1 MIRQR
6 ILYVGIGGSGLDL
19 GIKLDE
25 ALRREI
31 CGLDGRALRRKGAA
45 FAGLEPNRLPG
56 FIQSIY
62 IDFAAEALDNVTK
75 KIKGGN
81 AVAAKN
87 LIPTIEDYPALAT
100 DLRLNCPNDIKW
112 IPPADGEPS
121 TRPLNGGA
129 GQFPTV
135 GRAALFNSIRMQGY
149 ERSLGSTIKEAI
161 GALANN
167 MGDLDAYTNNQSNS
181 SIAVYVGFSM
191 SGGTGCGLFL
201 DVIHLLMH
209 ELYEQ
214 LQDNSATIV
223 PIIMLPSTFDKLPI
237 QKARRA
243 RLNAAPALLDMTRMI
258 EQLQSPTAA
267 ARGNVEMRYPD
278 AKLGSV
284 SVQYL
289 GKAPM
294 IPVASVVSRP
304 IIMDRDD
311 VSRSIAASIV
321 AQASSSGQKQGAAG
335 AGVTNKNSFVEDL
348 INDIPDISEPHFLG
362 LGTHPLMPM
371 VASSLTLPSR
381 TIADVI
387 AMRIIAD
394 GISEMFREFE
404 ASSGVSDELVNDLH
418 RECGLK
424 PLVDAETFD
433 TETRLSFVPPTS
445 IRSASDL
452 ESSVVKLRGGMT
464 NAKPII
470 EQLIRDTVRQ
480 KSVFNVLDATQA
492 LLKGHPELSLPVA
505 IRVASAGL
513 TKLETKSSQQT
524 PTTASKGKSTSKR
537 RRMGLPQRVDSKTAV
552 SRFNAE
558 RNRFIEEVREMWWA
572 QWNNSRAGWVTSV
585 EQGSTKLS
593 QLLQN
598 VRELVEEY
606 RSQVSSHKADLA
618 ENRIG
623 VVNFIPTGGR
633 SIEVALDVLFT
644 ETCDRVRND
653 RGIND
658 QSAVALLNTLATT
671 SESGNAWAAMVEEFS
686 QNKPKSAVFD
696 VLLEVVRSAVETAM
710 TTDQNRNGTLRSLG
724 QLLVE
729 ATTVNGSSDADA
741 LRASLGNLVP
751 DPILPSGSSKS
762 ARVLISYPGERNS
775 NVEKMLLET
784 LTLGGAFKSLLNKNT
799 QLEFSPTGDSDV
811 LTVNINLI
819 GQGLLDNPETREI
832 LLSWAQAVENPLV
845 DDQ

>member
-267 ARGNVEMRYPD
+267 ARGNVEMR
-278 AKLGSV
+278 
-284 SVQYL
+284 
-289 GKAPM
+289 
-294 IPVASVVSRP
+294 
-304 IIMDRDD
+304 
-311 VSRSIAASIV
+311 
-321 AQASSSGQKQGAAG
+321 
-335 AGVTNKNSFVEDL
+335 
-348 INDIPDISEPHFLG
+348 
-362 LGTHPLMPM
+362 
-371 VASSLTLPSR
+371 
-381 TIADVI
+381 
-387 AMRIIAD
+387 
-394 GISEMFREFE
+394 
-404 ASSGVSDELVNDLH
+404 
-418 RECGLK
+418 
-424 PLVDAETFD
+424 
-433 TETRLSFVPPTS
+433 
-445 IRSASDL
+445 
-452 ESSVVKLRGGMT
+452 
-464 NAKPII
+464 
-470 EQLIRDTVRQ
+470 
-480 KSVFNVLDATQA
+480 
-492 LLKGHPELSLPVA
+492 
-505 IRVASAGL
+505 
-513 TKLETKSSQQT
+513 
-524 PTTASKGKSTSKR
+524 
-537 RRMGLPQRVDSKTAV
+537 
-552 SRFNAE
+552 
-558 RNRFIEEVREMWWA
+558 
-572 QWNNSRAGWVTSV
+572 
-585 EQGSTKLS
+585 
-593 QLLQN
+593 
-598 VRELVEEY
+598 
-606 RSQVSSHKADLA
+606 
-618 ENRIG
+618 
-623 VVNFIPTGGR
+623 
-633 SIEVALDVLFT
+633 
-644 ETCDRVRND
+644 
-653 RGIND
+653 
-658 QSAVALLNTLATT
+658 
-671 SESGNAWAAMVEEFS
+671 
-686 QNKPKSAVFD
+686 
-696 VLLEVVRSAVETAM
+696 
-710 TTDQNRNGTLRSLG
+710 
-724 QLLVE
+724 
-729 ATTVNGSSDADA
+729 
-741 LRASLGNLVP
+741 
-751 DPILPSGSSKS
+751 
-762 ARVLISYPGERNS
+762 
-775 NVEKMLLET
+775 
-784 LTLGGAFKSLLNKNT
+784 
-799 QLEFSPTGDSDV
+799 
-811 LTVNINLI
+811 
-819 GQGLLDNPETREI
+819 
-832 LLSWAQAVENPLV
+832 
-845 DDQ
+845 